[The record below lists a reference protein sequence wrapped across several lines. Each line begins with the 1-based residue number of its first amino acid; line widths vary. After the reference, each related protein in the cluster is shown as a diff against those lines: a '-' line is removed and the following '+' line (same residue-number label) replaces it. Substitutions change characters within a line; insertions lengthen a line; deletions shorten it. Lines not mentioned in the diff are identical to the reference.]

1 MFDQSKVEECHAT
14 VFMKDVVA
22 RMRVAIELMHSVQT
36 AKHESK
42 ETLASEIL
50 LLLILLHQFSK

>member
-1 MFDQSKVEECHAT
+1 MFDEPEVKKCHAT

-22 RMRVAIELMHSVQT
+22 RMWVTVELMHPVQT